1 MYSGA
6 DLYPYFKKC
15 GIVDTDTRSIRKG
28 SIFFALKGDNFNG
41 NAFALNAIEAGAS
54 YAVVDEKD
62 HCLDHRFLLV
72 ENGLKALQDLARE
85 HRKHLSIPIIG
96 ITGSNGKTTTK
107 ELLRSV
113 LATSYKTFATYGNL
127 NNHIGVPLSILS
139 IDESYEFAIIEM
151 GANHQK
157 EIELLSDIADPDHGL
172 ITNIGKAH
180 LEGFG
185 GIEGVK
191 KGKGELF
198 DHLKKNSGH
207 IFVNKESTA
216 LMELLNGYPASTLYG
231 YADDCSVVGKLKSSN
246 PFMKLEWKSHISNQ
260 THSIQSNLTGAYNL
274 DNVLAAICIG
284 LHFKIDALSI
294 KNGIESYFPDNN
306 RSQLIDLGNYQ
317 IISDYYNANPTSMS
331 ASIEAF
337 VNMKGDEK
345 WLFLGDMLELGDE
358 SPLEHQTIIDKVK
371 TFGLQN
377 AVFVG
382 PEFMACRSNSQYT
395 HFNSSEEVAKWLI
408 QNKPNEALV
417 LIKGS
422 RGIRMENI
430 MHVFKSK

>member
-1 MYSGA
+1 MFSGA

-15 GIVDTDTRSIRKG
+15 GLVDTDTRNIRKG

-41 NAFALNAIEAGAS
+41 NAFALNAIEAGAT
-54 YAVVDEKD
+54 YAVVDEKHYCID
-62 HCLDHRFLLV
+62 DRFLLV
-72 ENGLKALQDLARE
+72 ENGLKALQDLSRE
-85 HRKHLSIPIIG
+85 HRKQLSIPVIG

-113 LATSYKTFATYGNL
+113 LATHFKTFATYGNL

-139 IDESYEFAIIEM
+139 IDDSYEMAIIEM

-157 EIELLSDIADPDHGL
+157 EIELLSDIADPDHGM

-185 GIEGVK
+185 GIAGVK

-198 DHLKKNSGH
+198 AHLKKNRGH
-207 IFVNKESTA
+207 IFANKESEA
-216 LMELLNGYPASTLYG
+216 LMELLNGYSTSTLYG
-231 YADDCSVVGKLKSSN
+231 YSDNCSVMGKLISSN
-246 PFMKLEWKSHISNQ
+246 PYLKLEWKSHISNQ

-274 DNVLAAICIG
+274 DNILAAICIG

-294 KNGIESYFPDNN
+294 KNGIESYIPDNN

-317 IISDYYNANPTSMS
+317 IIADYYNANPTSMS
-331 ASIEAF
+331 ASIDAF
-337 VNMKGDEK
+337 MNLKGENK

-358 SPLEHQTIIDKVK
+358 SRVEHQAIVTKMEIS
-371 TFGLQN
+371 GLQN
-377 AVFVG
+377 VIFVG
-382 PEFMACRSNSQYT
+382 PEFMGCCSGSNFT
-395 HFNSSEEVAKWLI
+395 HFRTSEEVANWLI
-408 QNKPNEALV
+408 QNKPNAALV

-422 RGIRMENI
+422 RGIKMENI
-430 MHVFKSK
+430 MHVFKS